1 MDTNLLSK
9 FFCFGDHAVDLLLTK
24 TSFLVCDGN
33 ALGLAAARTKVN
45 RSIISEVKGNSR
57 SLIGGTDFHD
67 TVSVNL
73 EGDLNLRNTTRGRR
87 DTGELEFAQVIV
99 VLGQGAFTFE
109 HLDQYSGLV
118 IGSSRETIEIKSA
131 HLSRRMYGM
140 HLHLALFGRNDRITR
155 DQFGKDTTSGLN
167 TERERVDIDK
177 DNITQALV
185 AGEDTTLNG
194 STVGDG
200 LIGVDTLGRLL
211 PKVLLEELLDLGDTS
226 GTTNKDDLQYML
238 VGFATTDLQ
247 EN

>member
-167 TERERVDIDK
+167 TERKGADIDENDAARSLGAGK
-177 DNITQALV
+177 DSTLDSGTIGNCLV
-185 AGEDTTLNG
+185 GIDTF
-194 STVGDG
+194 
-200 LIGVDTLGRLL
+200 GRFFA
-211 PKVLLEELLDLGDTS
+211 KELLKELLNLGNTSRASNENDLGTR
-226 GTTNKDDLQYML
+226 N
-238 VGFATTDLQ
+238 
-247 EN
+247 